1 MGYDQ
6 KAFTYSTDE
15 SINNRD
21 ELYNLLYCYQAP
33 KDEKERSLAGLPGDA
48 RYSAEVQTYLQ
59 SPAWVTEREKLGG
72 NTASLSLCTWFQ
84 EKF

>member
-33 KDEKERSLAGLPGDA
+33 KDEKERSLALFLRG
-48 RYSAEVQTYLQ
+48 SQ
-59 SPAWVTEREKLGG
+59 
-72 NTASLSLCTWFQ
+72 
-84 EKF
+84 